1 MNPIQRLLYRLS
13 GVKSST
19 QLVPTWQLGQ
29 PTYMPVSY
37 ERMVQDGW
45 RKNELIY
52 ACIMHKASTASQV
65 MLRVYNKK
73 TLKVM
78 PDHPLSMLLRNPNPA
93 MSEYDLWRA
102 TIIYQDL
109 AGRAAFEK
117 ERDKSG
123 QVIRLWPLRP
133 DWLHPIPSQKN
144 YLSGY
149 NYEVPGLPPQGLK
162 PEDVL
167 DIRMFDPLDNYNTW
181 PPVAVA
187 ARVGDVDNSATDY
200 IKLFFEKGGTPPG
213 IIKTTQ
219 KLRDNEVSDIRRRWG
234 ERYGG
239 IEGWLN
245 PAVLDR
251 DAEYQNIGLTFKD
264 MGFGDLDARDEA
276 RICAVLRV
284 PPIIVGA
291 KIGLDRSTF
300 TNYKEART
308 AWWEDTLVPIYV
320 DFISSLWNN
329 LVQEWDDCIVQWDF
343 TNVPAMREE
352 KLVLWQRANEALR
365 SGGITI
371 NEYREQLGFEVIDE
385 QGDIFLRPLN
395 MVQVSLK
402 GEVEPLATGNP
413 QTTPAAVQPE
423 EEEPEPE
430 EEEVEEEGEVEEGK
444 AANPPNG
451 PARSRRERRMGE
463 SLAQYLRRQRL
474 AIEKEIRSDGITHI
488 LG

>member
-1 MNPIQRLLYRLS
+1 MNPIQKLFLTLS
-13 GVKSST
+13 GVKQNVT
-19 QLVPTWQLGQ
+19 LVPTWQTGV
-29 PTYMPVSY
+29 PTYLPVNY
-37 ERMVQDGW
+37 QNIIRDYW

-65 MLRVYNKK
+65 TLKVYNKK
-73 TLKVM
+73 TSKVW
-78 PDHPLSMLLRNPNPA
+78 PEHPLQQLLRSPNPA

-117 ERDKSG
+117 ERNKAG

-133 DWLHPIPSQKN
+133 DWLHPVPSSIN

-149 NYEVPGLPPQGLK
+149 QYTVPGVQPQSLDAK
-162 PEDVL
+162 DVL
-167 DIRMFDPLDNYNTW
+167 DIKMFDPLDQYNTW

-187 ARVGDVDNSATDY
+187 SRVGQIDNAATDY

-219 KLRDNEVSDIRRRWG
+219 KLRDTEVEDIRKRWG
-234 ERYGG
+234 DRYGG

-251 DAEYQNIGLTFKD
+251 DADYQKIGMTFKE
-264 MGFGDLDARDEA
+264 MGFDVLDARDEA
-276 RICAVLRV
+276 KICAIIRV

-291 KIGLDRSTF
+291 KVGLDRSTY

-320 DFISSLWNN
+320 DFISSLYNN
-329 LVQEWDDCIVQWDF
+329 LVNEWDDCYVQWDF
-343 TNVPAMREE
+343 TNVPALREE
-352 KLVLWQRANEALR
+352 KLSLWQRANEALR
-365 SGGITI
+365 WGGITI
-371 NEYREQLGFEVIDE
+371 NEYREQIGFEAIGPE
-385 QGDIFLRPLN
+385 GDIFMRPLN
-395 MVQVSLK
+395 VVQVGLD
-402 GEVEPLATGNP
+402 GEVNNLAANNP
-413 QTTPAAVQPE
+413 TDQPAGTT
-423 EEEPEPE
+423 
-430 EEEVEEEGEVEEGK
+430 EGDVNNPSGK
-444 AANPPNG
+444 AADHPNQRQ
-451 PARSRRERRMGE
+451 RSQREKRLGRNL
-463 SLAQYLRRQRL
+463 SKYLAQQREK
-474 AIEKEIRSDGITHI
+474 IEKELADGGPSGI